1 MFVEVE
7 HPKAGRVTLTGSQ
20 FKFTNRKVEISRPSP
35 MLGEHTREI
44 LTKEL
49 NMEPEEYERL
59 LREKVI

>member
-1 MFVEVE
+1 
-7 HPKAGRVTLTGSQ
+7 
-20 FKFTNRKVEISRPSP
+20 